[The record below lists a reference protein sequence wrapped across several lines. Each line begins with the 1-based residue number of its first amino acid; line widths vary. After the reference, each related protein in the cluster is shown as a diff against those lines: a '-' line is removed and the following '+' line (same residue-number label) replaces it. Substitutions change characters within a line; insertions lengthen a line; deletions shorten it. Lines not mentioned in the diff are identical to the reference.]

1 MKMEAGPL
9 VINITDVI
17 IILSAFMEVHRQVGL
32 TGVPP
37 AAEAEEIMDPFA
49 PHTVLAKAEE
59 VVQDI
64 TAKAMMVI
72 TMGRLCL
79 EAVVEDLEEPTAVTV
94 GMLMGDA
101 EDILVV
107 EVAALVLLT
116 LIVVI
121 ITITLAPPNKTAMV
135 DMELVV

>member
-1 MKMEAGPL
+1 M
-9 VINITDVI
+9 DVI
-17 IILSAFMEVHRQVGL
+17 LILSINMDLQHQLGL
-32 TGVPP
+32 NGVPP
-37 AAEAEEIMDPFA
+37 AAEAEEIMVMLTV
-49 PHTVLAKAEE
+49 HTVMAKAAA

-64 TAKAMMVI
+64 TAKAQTASTIGIPLLKV
-72 TMGRLCL
+72 
-79 EAVVEDLEEPTAVTV
+79 VVEDLEEPTAVTV